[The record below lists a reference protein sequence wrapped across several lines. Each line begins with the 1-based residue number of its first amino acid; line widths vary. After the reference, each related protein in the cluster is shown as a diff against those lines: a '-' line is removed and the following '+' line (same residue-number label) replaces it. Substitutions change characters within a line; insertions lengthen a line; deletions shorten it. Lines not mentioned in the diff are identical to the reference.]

1 MHPVKNEFDKFD
13 RSELKYNL
21 RPWSLP
27 IVGRTKDLII
37 NNNIPIQKLENIK
50 MKDLFISNKANI
62 RYSLLKN
69 KNKSNYSDL
78 EFQADFQHLV
88 NTEYNNFTK
97 LYTDGSKI
105 NNKCGCAVFIDTTPP
120 ITIKKRLPTTSSVFN
135 AEMYAIYQ
143 ALIYVNNTATN
154 HNSNF
159 VIFSDSLSSLQFLDN
174 SEPDHRTKI
183 NILKL
188 LKLIKQN
195 IIFEWVPAHTNIR
208 GNDMADKAAKESLDN
223 SRIVKLPMAYNE
235 YKSIVKTMIL
245 KQWQEHWTQYGRC
258 RLKSFK
264 PILGDW
270 KSAYRKNRREEKILS
285 RLKTGSCLFLVQHY
299 FDPNKS
305 KEHCISCDMGMTIKH
320 MLIECPTF
328 QNSRT
333 RIVNYLNYK
342 KLVLSE
348 DNILSDTF
356 PHELLFIFLKEI
368 NYYKKI

>member
-285 RLKTGSCLFLVQHY
+285 RLRTGSCLFLVQHY
-299 FDPNKS
+299 FDPNKP

-333 RIVNYLNYK
+333 RIL
-342 KLVLSE
+342 
-348 DNILSDTF
+348 
-356 PHELLFIFLKEI
+356 
-368 NYYKKI
+368 